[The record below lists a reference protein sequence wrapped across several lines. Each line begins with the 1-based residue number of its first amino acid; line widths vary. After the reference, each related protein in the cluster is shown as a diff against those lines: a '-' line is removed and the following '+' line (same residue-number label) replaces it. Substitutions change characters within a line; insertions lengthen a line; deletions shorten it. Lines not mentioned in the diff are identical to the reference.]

1 MAKEIAIYE
10 TDLSK
15 KDEGSLIKMD
25 VMIDAFKNAG
35 ITINIYN
42 IWDNPELMTRVRPVE
57 YALAQYGVEGM
68 PITVV
73 GDEIF
78 KKGAYPDYRELL
90 LWSEKLDEK

>member
-1 MAKEIAIYE
+1 MAKNINIYE
-10 TDLSK
+10 TDLCK
-15 KDEGSLIKMD
+15 KDENSLIKMD
-25 VMIDAFKNAG
+25 VMIEAFKNAG

-42 IWDNPELMTRVRPVE
+42 IWEHPELMTGVRQVE
-57 YALAQYGVEGM
+57 YVLEQDGVGAM

-90 LWSEKLDEK
+90 LWSEKLDK